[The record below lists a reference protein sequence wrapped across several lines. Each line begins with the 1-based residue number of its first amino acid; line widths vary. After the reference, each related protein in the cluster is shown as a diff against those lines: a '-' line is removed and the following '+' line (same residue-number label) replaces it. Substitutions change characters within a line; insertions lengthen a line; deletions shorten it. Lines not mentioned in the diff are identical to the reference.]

1 MKNKRLLKIFIHLC
15 FCASTLLLFRF
26 NSWFRPIAFGAFYK
40 EYIAGAIVL
49 SVFYFNIFVLYP
61 QLYLK
66 RRFSSYIITSLII
79 LIATAAAE
87 EMLVYRQVFEI
98 VQNLNINFHHYITQQ
113 TFWLFLRNTCYYFFS
128 FFICTIYF
136 LNKEKEDIYQYLYHH
151 NHLIVA
157 KGHHNAVVTIPIREI
172 TYCQQSE
179 NYAKIHLLDGN
190 CYTRNCT
197 MSALAED
204 FGPDCSVRISRSI
217 IVMCDYIQ
225 SFNENTVY
233 IQTHEGIKG
242 FNITKSY
249 MEQALSLL
257 KSHVKKETV
266 IEKTEDSEEEVSTLS
281 ENNQEMETRAKP
293 NEEMQNLEKSAS
305 QLVLDYIKRHP
316 DCKGSN
322 ITQVCRLS
330 LSTVNRTLKQLK
342 DKGLI
347 EYSGSKKTGG
357 YRVADISQE
366 K

>member
-1 MKNKRLLKIFIHLC
+1 MKNKRLLRIFIHLC
-15 FCASTLLLFRF
+15 FCASTLLFFRF
-26 NSWFRPIAFGAFYK
+26 NSWFRPIALGAFYK
-40 EYIAGAIVL
+40 EYIAGALVL
-49 SVFYFNIFVLYP
+49 SVFYLNFFVLYP

-66 RRFSSYIITSLII
+66 RRFSCYVMTSFLS
-79 LIATAAAE
+79 LVVAAVTE
-87 EMLVYRQVFEI
+87 ERLVYRQTLEI
-98 VQNLNINFHHYITQQ
+98 VQNLNINHHHYFIQQ
-113 TFWLFLRNTCYYFFS
+113 TLWLLIRDSCFYFFS
-128 FFICTIYF
+128 FFASTVYS
-136 LNKEKEDIYQYLYHH
+136 LNKEKENLYQYLYHH

-157 KGHHNAVVTIPIREI
+157 KGHHNTVVTIPIREI
-172 TYCQQSE
+172 THCQQSE

-197 MSALAED
+197 MSTLAED

-217 IVMCDYIQ
+217 IVMYDYIQ
-225 SFNENTVY
+225 SFDENTVY

-249 MEQALSLL
+249 REQTLSLL
-257 KSHVKKETV
+257 KSHIKKETV
-266 IEKTEDSEEEVSTLS
+266 IEKTEDSEEDISLS
-281 ENNQEMETRAKP
+281 ENNQEMVTRAKP

-342 DKGLI
+342 DEGLI
-347 EYSGSKKTGG
+347 EYTGSKKTGG
-357 YRVADISQE
+357 YRVKEDAI
-366 K
+366 